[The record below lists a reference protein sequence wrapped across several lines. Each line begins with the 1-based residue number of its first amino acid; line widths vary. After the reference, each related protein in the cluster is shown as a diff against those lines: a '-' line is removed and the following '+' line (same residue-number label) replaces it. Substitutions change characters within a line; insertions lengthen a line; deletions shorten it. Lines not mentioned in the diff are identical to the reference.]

1 MIALRPLVLCL
12 LFALALP
19 HAGAQPSHSSTPAK
33 AEPKKDAAKGTKES
47 HDEVPLRESL
57 ADQAKTVLAAIGV
70 LAMILQALRW
80 LSRDE
85 AAA

>member
-1 MIALRPLVLCL
+1 MPATAASLV
-12 LFALALP
+12 ASTSAGQDP
-19 HAGAQPSHSSTPAK
+19 HAIQIGWHDIA
-33 AEPKKDAAKGTKES
+33 GES
-47 HDEVPLRESL
+47 I